1 MRILVVDDHA
11 GFRRALVTTLGLVSG
26 LEVVGEAGD
35 GEAGYSR
42 ALDVEPDVVLM
53 DLSMPGMSGVD
64 AMRMI
69 HRRKPETPV
78 VILTAHADPALEA
91 DARSAG
97 ASGFIAKGGGLQEL
111 VDRLMEVCEGLEGEQ
126 VVNGS

>member
-1 MRILVVDDHA
+1 MRILVVDDHV
-11 GFRRALVTTLGLVSG
+11 GFRRALVTTLGLVNG

-35 GEAGYSR
+35 GEAAYTR
-42 ALDVEPDVVLM
+42 ALDVDPDVVLM

-69 HRRKPETPV
+69 HRRKPEIPV
-78 VILTAHADPALEA
+78 VILTAHADSALET
-91 DARSAG
+91 DARTAG

-111 VDRLMEVCEGLEGEQ
+111 VDSLMEVCQDLGDGQ

>member
-1 MRILVVDDHA
+1 M
-11 GFRRALVTTLGLVSG
+11 GFRRALVTTLGLVNG

-35 GEAGYSR
+35 GEAAYTR
-42 ALDVEPDVVLM
+42 ALDVDPDVVLM

-69 HRRKPETPV
+69 HRRKPEIPV
-78 VILTAHADPALEA
+78 VILTAHADSALET
-91 DARSAG
+91 DARTAG

-111 VDRLMEVCEGLEGEQ
+111 VDSLMEVCQDLGDGQ